1 MLLPGLLQQCLLI
14 PDEAR
19 EQMRPIARRSAGKD
33 SVEVFRIPLRFHQ
46 SLAAAIG
53 TSGKIAQRSV
63 AAIERADDG
72 FGLNA
77 RFMYGTIAEVDEL
90 FGMTYGP
97 GCARA
102 AFVAV
107 IGRSGR
113 ITSSQRIDHSCDIQC
128 SRPSRRFLLADTC
141 RSSRQREAIRRT

>member
-1 MLLPGLLQQCLLI
+1 LC
-14 PDEAR
+14 
-19 EQMRPIARRSAGKD
+19 
-33 SVEVFRIPLRFHQ
+33 FHQ

-63 AAIERADDG
+63 SSIECADDS

-97 GCARA
+97 GRTPA

-107 IGRSGR
+107 IGGGSRV
-113 ITSSQRIDHSCDIQC
+113 TSN
-128 SRPSRRFLLADTC
+128 
-141 RSSRQREAIRRT
+141 